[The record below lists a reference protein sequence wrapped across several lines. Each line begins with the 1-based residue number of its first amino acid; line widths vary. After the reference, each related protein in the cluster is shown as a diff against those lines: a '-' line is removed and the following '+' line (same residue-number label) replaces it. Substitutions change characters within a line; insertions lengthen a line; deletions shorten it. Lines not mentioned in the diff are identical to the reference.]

1 MVSAYNTLSS
11 ARSMGAQAVS
21 ALQLLETMQSQEL
34 TPKSAYNSAISACA
48 NGGQAVA
55 AVQFS
60 ETMQSQELTPN
71 VIAYSSVIRACVKG
85 VGTSRHYNSSRR

>member
-1 MVSAYNTLSS
+1 MVSAYNILSS
-11 ARSMGAQAVS
+11 ARTIGAQAVS

-34 TPKSAYNSAISACA
+34 TPKGAYNSVISACA

-60 ETMQSQELTPN
+60 ETMQSQELAPN
-71 VIAYSSVIRACVKG
+71 VTDS
-85 VGTSRHYNSSRR
+85 NQLD

>member
-1 MVSAYNTLSS
+1 MNGV
-11 ARSMGAQAVS
+11 QAVS

-34 TPKSAYNSAISACA
+34 TPNVIAYKSVISACA

-60 ETMQSQELTPN
+60 ETMQSQELAPN
-71 VIAYSSVIRACVKG
+71 VTDS
-85 VGTSRHYNSSRR
+85 NQLD